1 MTLVCKDESRNSEFF
16 LAFEIALS
24 AKAPVGSRFGE
35 EQKQHLRVIAITP
48 QIPETKA
55 LNIRA
60 PRKKLF

>member
-24 AKAPVGSRFGE
+24 AEAPVGSRFGE

-48 QIPETKA
+48 T
-55 LNIRA
+55 NT
-60 PRKKLF
+60 